1 MLIMAASELLR
12 VFDALA
18 KARVRYLVVGGVAVV
33 LHGHLRVTADLD
45 LVIDLE
51 RGNALAAMSALSA
64 LGYRPRA
71 PVPLEQFADVQQRQ
85 IWNED
90 KGLTVFSLWSPT
102 SPGTEIDLFVK
113 EPFAFDDVYARAVT
127 VEIDGVP
134 VVVLALPDLI
144 ALKRAAGRSKDIED
158 VAVLTKILGEDGNG

>member
-1 MLIMAASELLR
+1 MSDMASGELLR
-12 VFDALA
+12 VFDVLA

-51 RGNALAAMSALSA
+51 RNNALAAVRAFSS

-71 PVPLEQFADVQQRQ
+71 PVPLELFADAQQRQ
-85 IWNED
+85 SWIDD
-90 KGLTVFSLWSPT
+90 KGMTVFSLWSPT

-113 EPFAFDDVYARAVT
+113 EPFVFDDEYSRAVT
-127 VEIDGVP
+127 VDIAGVP
-134 VVVLALPDLI
+134 VVVVALERLLV
-144 ALKRAAGRSKDIED
+144 LKRAAGRPRDVED
-158 VAVLTKILGEDGNG
+158 VAALTAIVQDGTDG